1 MGKDSMFVKV
11 FFMHRPGQQPLHS
24 VFVSVF
30 LVSPLHLSN
39 IAHSGLIGF
48 GCHITQTWMKAESCS
63 YACHLKPPG
72 STRIIKNSHRGNR
85 CDNGTWQIVLPNL
98 WRLVTRVC
106 KAAKRSGG
114 CGITWRI
121 GAARLR
127 LGRTSWRS
135 ERDLQR
141 SSVGFIA
148 HYFRLSQ
155 WCL

>member
-1 MGKDSMFVKV
+1 MGKDSMFAKV
-11 FFMHRPGQQPLHS
+11 FFMHRPGLQPRHS

-48 GCHITQTWMKAESCS
+48 GCHITQSWMKAESCS

-85 CDNGTWQIVLPNL
+85 CDNGTWQIALPNL

-106 KAAKRSGG
+106 KAAKRQS
-114 CGITWRI
+114 
-121 GAARLR
+121 AQVVAE
-127 LGRTSWRS
+127 SPDRS
-135 ERDLQR
+135 EQLVSAAWQDLMKKWNR
-141 SSVGFIA
+141 SSEIFCRF
-148 HYFRLSQ
+148 YSTL
-155 WCL
+155 L